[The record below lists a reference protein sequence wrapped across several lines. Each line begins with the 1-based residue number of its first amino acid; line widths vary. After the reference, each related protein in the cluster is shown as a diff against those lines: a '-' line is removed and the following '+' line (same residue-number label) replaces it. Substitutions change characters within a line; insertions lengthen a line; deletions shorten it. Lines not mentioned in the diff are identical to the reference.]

1 MEKMRLDK
9 ILSNS
14 GLGSRKEVKQIIK
27 SGEVYVS
34 KKRITDPGYL
44 VDPDKENILV
54 NGEPLYYNKFYYL
67 MMNKTAGVITATRDL
82 NAQTVIDL
90 LSHPYDKFNLFP
102 VGRLDKDTEG
112 LLILTND
119 GKLAHQLLS
128 PKKHVSKTYYAEVT
142 GKVGNNDIQAFKQG
156 IQLDKD
162 YITLPA
168 ELKILEAADISRVI
182 ITVYEGKFH
191 QIKRMFNA
199 LSKKVIYLKRLSM
212 SSLKLDESLKP
223 GSYRELTP
231 SELES
236 IIISSKENC

>member
-54 NGEPLYYNKFYYL
+54 NGEPLYYKKFYYL
-67 MMNKTAGVITATRDL
+67 MMNKPAGVITATRDL

-182 ITVYEGKFH
+182 INVYEGKFH

>member
-54 NGEPLYYNKFYYL
+54 NGEPLYYKKFYYL
-67 MMNKTAGVITATRDL
+67 MMNKPAGVITATRDL

-128 PKKHVSKTYYAEVT
+128 PKKHVPKTYYAEVT

>member
-54 NGEPLYYNKFYYL
+54 NGEPLYYKKFYYL
-67 MMNKTAGVITATRDL
+67 MMNKPAGVITATRDL

-162 YITLPA
+162 FIR
-168 ELKILEAADISRVI
+168 E
-182 ITVYEGKFH
+182 
-191 QIKRMFNA
+191 
-199 LSKKVIYLKRLSM
+199 
-212 SSLKLDESLKP
+212 SS
-223 GSYRELTP
+223 SY
-231 SELES
+231 
-236 IIISSKENC
+236 

>member
-54 NGEPLYYNKFYYL
+54 NGEPLYYKKFYYL
-67 MMNKTAGVITATRDL
+67 MMNKPAGVITATRDL